1 MGAPNF
7 YRSGLVSLLFVSLCV
22 SSLANADYNR
32 FCPDKTSQI
41 QVDSTFYTVACD
53 TSYISPAPKKVRE
66 GASPEDCAR
75 LCTAEPAYHAI
86 VWYLGNCWQ
95 SDKTDAVSF
104 RVPGAVLLT
113 PGEKHDHATGTSE
126 EQKQCLAEK
135 EQLAQKNDQ
144 CGRSLEQCETEKS
157 SISAAKTTCENS
169 LEAAN
174 KEIARLSNQQTV
186 TDRFVPTEKDDGLE
200 IVVGGK
206 RWKIYYSKLNDP
218 GAWDVGTLSQPSYMA
233 CMELCASKPTC
244 VRTAW
249 VNNYAGANTCWMR
262 SYGQNTVQTITRGWT
277 STHLIAPA

>member
-66 GASPEDCAR
+66 GALPEDCAR
-75 LCTAEPAYHAI
+75 LCTAEPACHAI
-86 VWYLGNCWQ
+86 VWHLGNCWQ

-126 EQKQCLAEK
+126 EQKPCLAE
-135 EQLAQKNDQ
+135 NV
-144 CGRSLEQCETEKS
+144 
-157 SISAAKTTCENS
+157 
-169 LEAAN
+169 EAAN

>member
-75 LCTAEPAYHAI
+75 LY
-86 VWYLGNCWQ
+86 
-95 SDKTDAVSF
+95 AVSF